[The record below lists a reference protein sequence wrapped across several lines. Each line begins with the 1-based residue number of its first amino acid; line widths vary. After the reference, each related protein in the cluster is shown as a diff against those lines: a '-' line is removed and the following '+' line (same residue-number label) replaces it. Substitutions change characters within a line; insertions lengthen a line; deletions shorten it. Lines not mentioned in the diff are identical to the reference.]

1 VFNNPPIT
9 SRFEL
14 MANTVANG
22 NIGFSFYGAKYE
34 RFLVQHVITKFSSRS
49 DYAIF
54 FCSVLYFG
62 IATLLFI
69 EF

>member
-1 VFNNPPIT
+1 
-9 SRFEL
+9 
-14 MANTVANG
+14 MD
-22 NIGFSFYGAKYE
+22 AKYE
-34 RFLVQHVITKFSSRS
+34 RLLVQHVITKFSSRS

>member
-1 VFNNPPIT
+1 
-9 SRFEL
+9 

>member
-1 VFNNPPIT
+1 MFNNPPIT
-9 SRFEL
+9 SIFEL

-22 NIGFSFYGAKYE
+22 NIGFSFYGTKYE
-34 RFLVQHVITKFSSRS
+34 RLLVQHVITNFGFRS

-54 FCSVLYFG
+54 FCSVLCFG
-62 IATLLFI
+62 IATLSFI